1 MITHPSIHLGHKINS
16 FSLVTS
22 MSRIKYYYDPK
33 SCKYERYKKS
43 KWDITLQVLGF
54 LSLST
59 LLATALMGS
68 YYYFF
73 DSPKE
78 LLLKQENQELKLYY
92 DILEDEVTKMNQMLG
107 DLQQRDDNLYRV
119 IFESEPLSDNIR
131 RAGIGGSDRYRE
143 IKEKGLKQEELVLEL
158 SQKVDGLKRQL
169 YVQSVS
175 YDEVTEMALR
185 KEEYWASIP
194 AIQPIKND
202 NLNLLASGYGMRVH
216 PIFKV
221 KKMHNGV
228 DFAAPKGTPIYSTGD
243 GVVLNVK
250 TVFGGYGKYVEIDHG
265 FGFVTRYAHM
275 NEFKVKKGQK
285 VKRGDLIGT
294 VGNTGS
300 STAPHVHYE
309 VIKDGKFINPVN
321 YFFKGISPEDFQ
333 KILELAGRENQSL
346 S

>member
-1 MITHPSIHLGHKINS
+1 MASLL
-16 FSLVTS
+16 LVT
-22 MSRIKYYYDPK
+22 
-33 SCKYERYKKS
+33 
-43 KWDITLQVLGF
+43 
-54 LSLST
+54 
-59 LLATALMGS
+59 

-92 DILEDEVTKMNQMLG
+92 DILEGEVSKMNQMLG

-143 IKEKGLKQEELVLEL
+143 IKEKGLKQEELVLML
-158 SQKVDGLKRQL
+158 SQKVDALKRQL

-194 AIQPIKND
+194 AIQPIEND
-202 NLNLLASGYGMRVH
+202 KLGLLASGFGMRIH

-228 DFAAPKGTPIYSTGD
+228 DFAAPKGTPIYATGD

-250 TVFGGYGKYVEIDHG
+250 TVFGGYGKHVEIDHG
-265 FGFVTRYAHM
+265 FGFITRYAHM